1 MNVQPKLGS
10 HKPNPELEYR
20 IQNVVCPDMQAG
32 KTIHPE
38 LSSWNQKG
46 LPEPR
51 KLVHPELGDG
61 NVVHPK
67 LDSQNLKG
75 TQRQSKVFQ
84 LELQDGKTI
93 HPELESNSQEKS
105 TGWTTK

>member
-10 HKPNPELEYR
+10 HKPNPELECR

-32 KTIHPE
+32 KTIRPE
-38 LSSWNQKG
+38 LSSCNQKG
-46 LPEPR
+46 LPEPS
-51 KLVHPELGDG
+51 KLVHHELRDG

-67 LDSQNLKG
+67 LDSQNRKG
-75 TQRQSKVFQ
+75 TQRQSKVFRP
-84 LELQDGKTI
+84 ELQDGRTI

-105 TGWTTK
+105 TRWTT